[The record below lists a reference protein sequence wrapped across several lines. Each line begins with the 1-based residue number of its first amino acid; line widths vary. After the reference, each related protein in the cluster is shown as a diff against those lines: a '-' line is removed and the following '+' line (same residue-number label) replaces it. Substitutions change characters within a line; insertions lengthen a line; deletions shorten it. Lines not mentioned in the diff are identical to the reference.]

1 MPEVDEWEKFLAKA
15 DIGFTTKLIYDFDL
29 IAKIEWDYNSKPA
42 NDRKKDDT
50 RYIVGLG
57 YKW

>member
-1 MPEVDEWEKFLAKA
+1 MGEWEKFLANA
-15 DIGFTTKLIYDFDL
+15 DVGFTTKVIYNFDL
-29 IAKIEWDYNSKPA
+29 IAKIEWEYNSKPA
-42 NDRKKDDT
+42 GNRKKDDT